1 MNQKYL
7 TLKTLR
13 SSARFT
19 ETERSRVSIPRLRPV
34 PAPTQSGLLSGLNP
48 LLFLLTLSL
57 LSSFTSFAWD
67 DDDDTDSKPFH
78 RSNYNQQSSSIDYG
92 YKNNNQQNSS
102 TDYGYKNPYQA
113 NSTHRAST
121 IDFGGP
127 KRLAQANDDNDSK
140 PFSQSTHAVSL
151 PRPASGPQPRGN
163 IQNSA
168 NDYDYVAAK
177 KPDSLHLDTIQEA
190 NDKRAL
196 KSEEFMAE
204 SQRRFERQEAQ
215 QEKSRAQMAKQ
226 QEIYDKMDGEEGEM
240 AEFLGGV
247 YKAKFGAT
255 TGRNSAVTTDG
266 YVYRS
271 GDTFVT
277 PKGIY
282 TKTGNTYAGPGSF
295 TTQTG
300 TLFFGNEGT
309 TIQAGGA
316 YFSEGKSG
324 FIVSPNTSTW
334 RTR

>member
-1 MNQKYL
+1 MNQNFLISKTLRSPARFTETERSRAPL

-19 ETERSRVSIPRLRPV
+19 ETEQSRVSIPRLRPV

-48 LLFLLTLSL
+48 LLLLLTLSL
-57 LSSFTSFAWD
+57 LSSFTSYAWD
-67 DDDDTDSKPFH
+67 DDDDTDSKPFQ
-78 RSNYNQQSSSIDYG
+78 RSNYNQQSSAI
-92 YKNNNQQNSS
+92 
-102 TDYGYKNPYQA
+102 DYGYKNPYQA
-113 NSTHRAST
+113 NSTHRSSA

-127 KRLAQANDDNDSK
+127 KRLAQADDDNDHGYK
-140 PFSQSTHAVSL
+140 NPYQS
-151 PRPASGPQPRGN
+151 N
-163 IQNSA
+163 IQNKESKITYTSPQQA
-168 NDYDYVAAK
+168 Y
-177 KPDSLHLDTIQEA
+177 EA
-190 NDKRAL
+190 TRVRAL
-196 KSEEFMAE
+196 HVSTVDESVALRDRESKEMMAE
-204 SQRRFERQEAQ
+204 SQRSFERQEAQ

-226 QEIYDKMDGEEGEM
+226 QEIYDKMDREEGEM

-255 TGRNSAVTTDG
+255 TGHNSAITSDG
-266 YVYRS
+266 YVFRS
-271 GDTFVT
+271 GNNFVT

>member
-1 MNQKYL
+1 MNQKFFIS
-7 TLKTLR
+7 KTLR

-19 ETERSRVSIPRLRPV
+19 ETERSRATFTIMPII
-34 PAPTQSGLLSGLNP
+34 
-48 LLFLLTLSL
+48 LTLL
-57 LSSFTSFAWD
+57 LVSPCFAWD

-78 RSNYNQQSSSIDYG
+78 RSNYNQQSSAIDYG
-92 YKNNNQQNSS
+92 YKNNYQASPAN
-102 TDYGYKNPYQA
+102 DYGYKNPYQA
-113 NSTHRAST
+113 NSTHRSSV

-127 KRLAQANDDNDSK
+127 KRLAQADDDNDSK
-140 PFSQSTHAVSL
+140 PFHQSTRERV
-151 PRPASGPQPRGN
+151 PQPRGN

-168 NDYDYVAAK
+168 NDYEYDAPK
-177 KPDSLHLDTIQEA
+177 KLDSLHVSTIQESV
-190 NDKRAL
+190 AL
-196 KSEEFMAE
+196 RDRESREIMAE
-204 SQRRFERQEAQ
+204 SQRSFERQEAQ

-226 QEIYDKMDGEEGEM
+226 QEIYNKMDREEGEM

-255 TGRNSAVTTDG
+255 TGHNSAITSDG
-266 YVYRS
+266 YVFRS
-271 GDTFVT
+271 GNNFVT

-282 TKTGNTYAGPGSF
+282 TKTGNTYAGPSSF

-300 TLFFGNEGT
+300 TLFFGNEST